1 MFMADPGKRALS
13 LYGKMLSEYG
23 PQGWWPAKSRYE
35 VVVGA
40 LLTQNTNW
48 TNVEKAIANLREK
61 RVLSPEKILLI
72 KTEKLERLIRPSGF
86 YRQKA
91 ERLKLLTG
99 RYAEII
105 GPGGGGVPT
114 REELLSIKGVGKET
128 ADSILLYAFGLPNFV
143 IDAYT
148 RRFCDRHGLCHFDE
162 YDDYKDYFQSNLP
175 ESVPVYKEYHAL
187 IVEWGK
193 RDRVKRKMTKRT
205 GK

>member
-1 MFMADPGKRALS
+1 MADPGKRALS

-114 REELLSIKGVGKET
+114 PFHQGSR
-128 ADSILLYAFGLPNFV
+128 
-143 IDAYT
+143 
-148 RRFCDRHGLCHFDE
+148 
-162 YDDYKDYFQSNLP
+162 Q
-175 ESVPVYKEYHAL
+175 
-187 IVEWGK
+187 
-193 RDRVKRKMTKRT
+193 RDRGFHPPLCLRPPEFRHRRLYEKVLRSAWPLPFR
-205 GK
+205 